1 MMNELTY
8 TKNGE
13 YWIPDLTAAEQPTEL
28 SKYGRIRER
37 FLKEHRT
44 ITYNNLLLSG
54 KLTAHLTEIDR
65 AAVNRMEE
73 IVPELAKQAGA
84 TEELKAS
91 DPMRWVGL
99 MNTCKAQAEEIVMN
113 ELITPESAN
122 EPVSDRSG
130 TNTDH

>member
-1 MMNELTY
+1 MTNELTY

-13 YWIPDLTAAEQPTEL
+13 YWIPDLTAAEQLVTL
-28 SKYGRIRER
+28 GKYGRMREW

-54 KLTAHLTEIDR
+54 KLTAHLMEIDR

-73 IVPELAKQAGA
+73 IMPEMAKRAGA
-84 TEELKAS
+84 TEALKAS

-113 ELITPESAN
+113 ELIYA
-122 EPVSDRSG
+122 
-130 TNTDH
+130 

>member
-1 MMNELTY
+1 MKGAKTMMNELTY

-13 YWIPDLTAAEQPTEL
+13 YWIPDLTAAEQPMEL
-28 SKYGRIRER
+28 SKYGRMREW

-54 KLTAHLTEIDR
+54 KLTAHLMEIDR

-73 IVPELAKQAGA
+73 IVPELAKRAGA
-84 TEELKAS
+84 TEELKATN
-91 DPMRWVGL
+91 PMRWVGL

-113 ELITPESAN
+113 ELIYA
-122 EPVSDRSG
+122 
-130 TNTDH
+130 

>member
-1 MMNELTY
+1 MNGPSANMKGAKNMMNELTY

-13 YWIPDLTAAEQPTEL
+13 YWIPALRAAAQPTEL
-28 SKYGRIRER
+28 SKYGRKRER

-99 MNTCKAQAEEIVMN
+99 MNACKAQAEEIVMN
-113 ELITPESAN
+113 ELIYA
-122 EPVSDRSG
+122 
-130 TNTDH
+130 

>member
-1 MMNELTY
+1 MNELTY

-54 KLTAHLTEIDR
+54 KLTAHLMEIDQ

-84 TEELKAS
+84 TEELKATN
-91 DPMRWVGL
+91 PMRWVGL

-113 ELITPESAN
+113 ELIYA
-122 EPVSDRSG
+122 
-130 TNTDH
+130 

>member
-13 YWIPDLTAAEQPTEL
+13 YWIPDLTAAEQLVTL
-28 SKYGRIRER
+28 SKYGRMRER

-44 ITYNNLLLSG
+44 ITYNNLLLSE

-73 IVPELAKQAGA
+73 IVPELAKRAGA
-84 TEELKAS
+84 TEALKATN
-91 DPMRWVGL
+91 PMRWVGL

-113 ELITPESAN
+113 ELIYA
-122 EPVSDRSG
+122 
-130 TNTDH
+130 

>member
-28 SKYGRIRER
+28 SKYGRMRREY
-37 FLKEHRT
+37 LKEHRPVLWNT
-44 ITYNNLLLSG
+44 LLLSG

-73 IVPELAKQAGA
+73 IVSELAKQAGA

-113 ELITPESAN
+113 ELIYA
-122 EPVSDRSG
+122 
-130 TNTDH
+130 

>member
-1 MMNELTY
+1 MTNELTY

-13 YWIPDLTAAEQPTEL
+13 YWIPDLTVAEQPMEL
-28 SKYGRIRER
+28 SKYGRMREW

-54 KLTAHLTEIDR
+54 KLTAHLMEIDQ

-73 IVPELAKQAGA
+73 IMPELAKRAGA
-84 TEELKAS
+84 TEALKATN
-91 DPMRWVGL
+91 PMRWVGL

-113 ELITPESAN
+113 ELIYA
-122 EPVSDRSG
+122 
-130 TNTDH
+130 

>member
-1 MMNELTY
+1 MNELTY

-54 KLTAHLTEIDR
+54 KLTVHLTEIDR

-73 IVPELAKQAGA
+73 IVSELAKQAGA

-113 ELITPESAN
+113 ELIYA
-122 EPVSDRSG
+122 
-130 TNTDH
+130 

>member
-1 MMNELTY
+1 MNELTY

-54 KLTAHLTEIDR
+54 KLTEIDR

-73 IVPELAKQAGA
+73 IVSELAKQAGA

-113 ELITPESAN
+113 ELIYA
-122 EPVSDRSG
+122 
-130 TNTDH
+130 

>member
-1 MMNELTY
+1 MTNELTY

-13 YWIPDLTAAEQPTEL
+13 YWIPDLTAAEQPMEL
-28 SKYGRIRER
+28 SKYGRMREW

-54 KLTAHLTEIDR
+54 KLTAHLMEIDR

-73 IVPELAKQAGA
+73 IMPEMAKRAGA
-84 TEELKAS
+84 TEALKATN
-91 DPMRWVGL
+91 PMRWVGL

-113 ELITPESAN
+113 ELIYA
-122 EPVSDRSG
+122 
-130 TNTDH
+130 

>member
-1 MMNELTY
+1 MTNELTY

-13 YWIPDLTAAEQPTEL
+13 YWIPDLTAAEQPMAL
-28 SKYGRIRER
+28 SKYGRMREW

-54 KLTAHLTEIDR
+54 KLTAHLMEIDQ

-73 IVPELAKQAGA
+73 IVPELAKRAGA
-84 TEELKAS
+84 TEALKAS
-91 DPMRWVGL
+91 DPMCWVGL

-113 ELITPESAN
+113 ELIYA
-122 EPVSDRSG
+122 
-130 TNTDH
+130 

>member
-1 MMNELTY
+1 MTNELTY

-13 YWIPDLTAAEQPTEL
+13 YWIPDLTAAEQPIEL
-28 SKYGRIRER
+28 SKYGRMREW

-54 KLTAHLTEIDR
+54 KLTAHLMEIDQ

-73 IVPELAKQAGA
+73 IVPELAKRAGA
-84 TEELKAS
+84 TEALKATN
-91 DPMRWVGL
+91 PMRWVGL

-113 ELITPESAN
+113 ELIYS
-122 EPVSDRSG
+122 
-130 TNTDH
+130 

>member
-13 YWIPDLTAAEQPTEL
+13 YWIPDLTAAEQPMEL
-28 SKYGRIRER
+28 SKYGRMREW

-54 KLTAHLTEIDR
+54 KLTAHLMEIDR

-73 IVPELAKQAGA
+73 IVPELAKRAGA
-84 TEELKAS
+84 TEELKATN
-91 DPMRWVGL
+91 PMRWVGL

-113 ELITPESAN
+113 ELIYA
-122 EPVSDRSG
+122 
-130 TNTDH
+130 

>member
-1 MMNELTY
+1 MKGAKSMTNELTY

-13 YWIPDLTAAEQPTEL
+13 YWIPDLTAAEQSVTL
-28 SKYGRIRER
+28 SKYGRMREW

-54 KLTAHLTEIDR
+54 KLTAHLMEIDR

-73 IVPELAKQAGA
+73 IMPELAKRAGA
-84 TEELKAS
+84 TEALKATN
-91 DPMRWVGL
+91 PMRWVGL

-113 ELITPESAN
+113 ELIYA
-122 EPVSDRSG
+122 
-130 TNTDH
+130 

>member
-1 MMNELTY
+1 MKGAKTMTNELTY

-13 YWIPDLTAAEQPTEL
+13 YWIPNLTAAEQPMEL
-28 SKYGRIRER
+28 SKYGRMRER

-65 AAVNRMEE
+65 AAVNRVEE

-91 DPMRWVGL
+91 DQMRWVGL

-113 ELITPESAN
+113 ELIYA
-122 EPVSDRSG
+122 
-130 TNTDH
+130 

>member
-1 MMNELTY
+1 MKGAKTMTNELTY

-13 YWIPDLTAAEQPTEL
+13 YWIPDLTAAEQSVTL
-28 SKYGRIRER
+28 SKYGRMREW

-54 KLTAHLTEIDR
+54 KLTAHLMEIDQ

-73 IVPELAKQAGA
+73 IMLELAKQAGA
-84 TEELKAS
+84 TEALKATN
-91 DPMRWVGL
+91 PMRWVGL

-113 ELITPESAN
+113 ELIY
-122 EPVSDRSG
+122 V
-130 TNTDH
+130 

>member
-28 SKYGRIRER
+28 SKYGRMRER

-54 KLTAHLTEIDR
+54 KLTTHLMEIDQV
-65 AAVNRMEE
+65 AVNRMEE
-73 IVPELAKQAGA
+73 IMPELAKQAGA
-84 TEELKAS
+84 TEALKATN
-91 DPMRWVGL
+91 PMRWVGL
-99 MNTCKAQAEEIVMN
+99 MNACKAQTEEIVMN
-113 ELITPESAN
+113 ELIYA
-122 EPVSDRSG
+122 
-130 TNTDH
+130 

>member
-1 MMNELTY
+1 MTNELTY

-13 YWIPDLTAAEQPTEL
+13 YWIPDLTAAEQPMEL
-28 SKYGRIRER
+28 SKYGRMREW

-73 IVPELAKQAGA
+73 IMPELAKQAGA
-84 TEELKAS
+84 TEALKATN
-91 DPMRWVGL
+91 PMRWVGL
-99 MNTCKAQAEEIVMN
+99 MNTCKAQAEEIVKF
-113 ELITPESAN
+113 ELIY
-122 EPVSDRSG
+122 V
-130 TNTDH
+130 

>member
-1 MMNELTY
+1 MTNELTY

-13 YWIPDLTAAEQPTEL
+13 YWIPDLTAAEQPMEL
-28 SKYGRIRER
+28 SKYGRMREW

-54 KLTAHLTEIDR
+54 KLTAHLMEIDQ

-84 TEELKAS
+84 TEELKATN
-91 DPMRWVGL
+91 PMRWVGL

-113 ELITPESAN
+113 ELIYA
-122 EPVSDRSG
+122 
-130 TNTDH
+130 

>member
-13 YWIPDLTAAEQPTEL
+13 YWIPDLTAAEQPMEL
-28 SKYGRIRER
+28 SKYGRMREW
-37 FLKEHRT
+37 FLKEYRT

-54 KLTAHLTEIDR
+54 KLTAHLMEIDQ

-73 IVPELAKQAGA
+73 IMPELAKQAGA
-84 TEELKAS
+84 TEALKATN
-91 DPMRWVGL
+91 PMRWVGL

-113 ELITPESAN
+113 ELIYA
-122 EPVSDRSG
+122 
-130 TNTDH
+130 

>member
-13 YWIPDLTAAEQPTEL
+13 YWIPDLTAAEQPMEL
-28 SKYGRIRER
+28 SKYGRMREW

-73 IVPELAKQAGA
+73 IMPELAKQTGA
-84 TEELKAS
+84 TEELKAN

-113 ELITPESAN
+113 ELIYA
-122 EPVSDRSG
+122 
-130 TNTDH
+130 

>member
-1 MMNELTY
+1 MTNELTY

-13 YWIPDLTAAEQPTEL
+13 YWIPDLTAAEQPMEL
-28 SKYGRIRER
+28 SKYGRMREW

-54 KLTAHLTEIDR
+54 KLTAHLMEIDQ

-73 IVPELAKQAGA
+73 IMPEMAKRAGA
-84 TEELKAS
+84 TEELKATN
-91 DPMRWVGL
+91 PMRWVGL

-113 ELITPESAN
+113 ELIYA
-122 EPVSDRSG
+122 
-130 TNTDH
+130 

>member
-1 MMNELTY
+1 MTNELTY

-13 YWIPDLTAAEQPTEL
+13 YWIPDLTAAEQPMEL
-28 SKYGRIRER
+28 SKYGRMREW

-73 IVPELAKQAGA
+73 IMPELAKQAGA
-84 TEELKAS
+84 TEALKATN
-91 DPMRWVGL
+91 PMRWVGL

-113 ELITPESAN
+113 ELIYA
-122 EPVSDRSG
+122 
-130 TNTDH
+130 

>member
-1 MMNELTY
+1 MKGAKTMTNELTY

-13 YWIPDLTAAEQPTEL
+13 YWIPDLTAAEQPMEL
-28 SKYGRIRER
+28 SKYGRMREW

-54 KLTAHLTEIDR
+54 KLTAHLMEIDR

-73 IVPELAKQAGA
+73 IMPELAKRAGA
-84 TEELKAS
+84 TEALKATN
-91 DPMRWVGL
+91 PMRWVGL

-113 ELITPESAN
+113 ELIYA
-122 EPVSDRSG
+122 
-130 TNTDH
+130 

>member
-13 YWIPDLTAAEQPTEL
+13 YWIPDLTAAEQPMEL
-28 SKYGRIRER
+28 SKYGRMRER
-37 FLKEHRT
+37 FLKERRT

-65 AAVNRMEE
+65 AAVNWMEE

-84 TEELKAS
+84 TEELKAG

-113 ELITPESAN
+113 ELIYA
-122 EPVSDRSG
+122 
-130 TNTDH
+130 

>member
-1 MMNELTY
+1 MTNELTY

-13 YWIPDLTAAEQPTEL
+13 YWIPDLTAAEQPMEL
-28 SKYGRIRER
+28 SKYGRMREW

-44 ITYNNLLLSG
+44 ITYNNLFLSG
-54 KLTAHLTEIDR
+54 KLTAHLMEIDQ

-73 IVPELAKQAGA
+73 IMPEMAKRAGA
-84 TEELKAS
+84 TEALKAS

-113 ELITPESAN
+113 ELIYA
-122 EPVSDRSG
+122 
-130 TNTDH
+130 

>member
-1 MMNELTY
+1 MKGAKIMTNELTY

-13 YWIPDLTAAEQPTEL
+13 YWIPDLTAAEQSVTL
-28 SKYGRIRER
+28 SKYGRMREW

-54 KLTAHLTEIDR
+54 KLTAHLMEIDR

-73 IVPELAKQAGA
+73 IMPEMAKRAGA
-84 TEELKAS
+84 TEALKAS

-113 ELITPESAN
+113 ELIYA
-122 EPVSDRSG
+122 
-130 TNTDH
+130 